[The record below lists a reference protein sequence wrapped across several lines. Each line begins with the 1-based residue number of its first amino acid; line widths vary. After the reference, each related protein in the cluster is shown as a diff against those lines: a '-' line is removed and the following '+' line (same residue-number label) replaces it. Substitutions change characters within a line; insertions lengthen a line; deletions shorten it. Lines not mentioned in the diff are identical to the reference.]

1 MSNKI
6 KDIYIKAIYTT
17 FSIMLSLKITL
28 MKIRLKQMKSHTRT
42 KIFLFTKLDMWR
54 LKIQNT

>member
-42 KIFLFTKLDMWR
+42 KIFLFTKLDM
-54 LKIQNT
+54 